1 LTLEQ
6 FADYWSGS
14 MRPGVLG
21 AWTLV
26 SMLAATPCGAH
37 SFPATAP
44 LLKVNLV
51 QGYPA
56 CSAPNTM
63 TSTGRPACLST
74 DELDPGCLFGSKGF
88 GVLTA
93 RIEKSNIDVSLRLRG
108 LDPLCEGRHLG
119 AAFTVR
125 TTTDDCPNEHC
136 TVVDY
141 EVTGGSCTV
150 KKGKCALKTAIP
162 TGYPAG
168 AGSEMTLVTC
178 GVKDGD
184 KTAFTCGIMVK

>member
-1 LTLEQ
+1 
-6 FADYWSGS
+6 
-14 MRPGVLG
+14 MRPSVSS
-21 AWTLV
+21 ASILV
-26 SMLAATPCGAH
+26 AILAATPCGAH

-44 LLKVNLV
+44 LLKANLV
-51 QGYPA
+51 QGYPP

-63 TSTGRPACLST
+63 TSAGRPACLST
-74 DELDPGCLFGSKGF
+74 AELDPGCLFGSKGF
-88 GVLTA
+88 GLLTA
-93 RIEKSNIDVSLRLRG
+93 KIQKSSIDVSLTLRG
-108 LDPLCEGRHLG
+108 LDPSCEGRILG
-119 AAFTVR
+119 PAFTVR

-141 EVTGGSCTV
+141 EVTGGSCLV
-150 KKGKCALKTAIP
+150 KKGKCALRTAIP

-168 AGSEMTLVTC
+168 AGSEMTLVSC

>member
-1 LTLEQ
+1 
-6 FADYWSGS
+6 
-14 MRPGVLG
+14 MRSRAIALSIL
-21 AWTLV
+21 ASLIA
-26 SMLAATPCGAH
+26 AATSSAH
-37 SFPATAP
+37 SFPAKAP

-56 CSAPNTM
+56 CTNPNTA
-63 TSTGRPACLST
+63 TSGGRPACLST

-88 GVLTA
+88 GLLTA
-93 RIEKSNIDVSLRLRG
+93 AIAKSNIHVKMTLKG
-108 LDPLCEGRHLG
+108 LDVGCEGKVLTP
-119 AAFTVR
+119 ALTVR

-141 EVTGGSCTV
+141 ELTGGSCTV
-150 KKGKCALKTAIP
+150 RQGKCAVTSSIE

-178 GVKDGD
+178 GVKEGD
-184 KTAFTCGIMVK
+184 STAFTCGIMVK

>member
-1 LTLEQ
+1 MRASVLFTL
-6 FADYWSGS
+6 SLLS
-14 MRPGVLG
+14 ILP
-21 AWTLV
+21 
-26 SMLAATPCGAH
+26 ATPCGAH

-51 QGYPA
+51 QGYPP

-63 TSTGRPACLST
+63 TSAGRPACGST
-74 DELDPGCLFGSKGF
+74 GELDTGCLFGSKGF
-88 GVLTA
+88 GLLTA
-93 RIEKSNIDVSLRLRG
+93 KIEKSNINVTLTLRG
-108 LDPLCEGRHLG
+108 LDPLCEGRIL
-119 AAFTVR
+119 APAFTVR

-141 EVTGGSCTV
+141 EVSGQACIV
-150 KKGKCALKTAIP
+150 KKGKCGLKTAIP